1 MRVLLTMAAAAA
13 ISIGA
18 SSRASAADMTWAA
31 CVNET
36 GRPSDVL
43 AGGTL
48 FAAVTAGPSATVN
61 GVKFIA
67 QSPSGNGGLITFGS
81 APIMVQAVQTP
92 YGQYGAPPATWDA
105 GYRSLVSGGS
115 ILRISLG
122 RGDDSNNW
130 AYRRT

>member
-61 GVKFIA
+61 GVKFVGPTSSSA
-67 QSPSGNGGLITFGS
+67 AGVMMFGA
-81 APIMVQAVQTP
+81 APITLEAVQNP